1 LSENKKYR
9 DLGKVYFDEKG
20 DVDVQKTKDANPEF
34 KVLDVVLKLI
44 FNLTN
49 NTFKIENYD
58 ALKAKVL
65 AHRAALKELISNSSV
80 ADNTIFS

>member
-1 LSENKKYR
+1 MSENKKYR

-20 DVDVQKTKDANPEF
+20 EIDVKKTKDAHPEF
-34 KVLDVVLKLI
+34 KILDVVLKL
-44 FNLTN
+44 NLDLTN
-49 NTFKIENYD
+49 NTFKIDNYD